1 MARRALTAFLV
12 LSTLL
17 LGGCGLF
24 SGTGPAKE
32 PAAPAAMPLTEDNV
46 AMVRI
51 EVARA
56 KATAPKPNDSDA
68 YRRYARQVYVASWAG
83 KWSAAATT
91 DAALAAA
98 RAGSDPAREY
108 LTIMVYDIQLTSAM
122 EGVTLSP
129 EDWRAVYVGAG
140 VMTDAVFTGYAAL
153 SRNNKVMP

>member
-1 MARRALTAFLV
+1 MARTALTAFLV

-24 SGTGPAKE
+24 SGTRPAGK
-32 PAAPAAMPLTEDNV
+32 PTAPAAMPLTEDNV
-46 AMVRI
+46 AMVRAA
-51 EVARA
+51 VTKA
-56 KATAPKPNDSDA
+56 KAAAPKPEDPDA
-68 YRRYARQVYVASWAG
+68 YRRYARQVYVGSWTG
-83 KWSAAATT
+83 NWSAQATT

-98 RAGSDPAREY
+98 RTGSDPAREY

-122 EGVTLSP
+122 EGVALSP

-140 VMTDAVFTGYAAL
+140 VMTDAAFTRYAAL